1 MRTEPD
7 PKVHGHASHACVACG
22 TAFVG
27 QSLFCRLCGRRS
39 RLRHDSHS
47 GTVLGGIYRIEG
59 KIAEGGFGAI
69 YRVTHLPTGI
79 ELALKVLH
87 ADFAS
92 DPQISARFRRESKT
106 LANLRD
112 SHTVATFERGELRDG
127 TLFIAMELLRGETL
141 LERFEARGPLPWRDV
156 LAIVRATCSSLGEA
170 HARGIVHRDLKPA
183 NIHLD
188 DNDFVK
194 VLDFGIAKVEEGS
207 GIDDGDELTFV
218 GQALGTL
225 DYMAPEQLIGA
236 TCSPRSD
243 IYALGV
249 IAFELI
255 CGRRPFPEATN
266 APALVTA
273 MLTQAPPLPSSIS
286 RVPEVIDQL
295 LLRCLE
301 RDPAHRYENVVELAR
316 AIDRALEPPRA
327 PSIPR
332 IAQVHAVPELEQFAH
347 GSVVD
352 AQPLPDPS
360 PRLVIYVL
368 GALIGAVG
376 AAIAWVTLS

>member
-1 MRTEPD
+1 M
-7 PKVHGHASHACVACG
+7 
-22 TAFVG
+22 
-27 QSLFCRLCGRRS
+27 
-39 RLRHDSHS
+39 
-47 GTVLGGIYRIEG
+47 LGGVYRIEG

-87 ADFAS
+87 ADFAN

-141 LERFEARGPLPWRDV
+141 LERFESRGPLPWRDV

-183 NIHLD
+183 NLHLD
-188 DNDFVK
+188 DHDFVK

-236 TCSPRSD
+236 ACSPRSD

-255 CGRRPFPEATN
+255 CGRRPFPDATN

-273 MLTQAPPLPSSIS
+273 MLTQAPPVPSSLA
-286 RVPEVIDQL
+286 RVPEAIDHL

-332 IAQVHAVPELEQFAH
+332 IARVHAVPELEQFAH

-352 AQPLPDPS
+352 AQPLPEPSPS
-360 PRLVIYVL
+360 PRLAIYVL